1 MRRWPG
7 VDAAAVKALWRTLR
21 AVFRLLRVLIHG
33 LHGLAIVALRFRG
46 LDDAGRHARIAH
58 WAQGLLRA
66 LGLRLQV
73 QGRPRPG
80 AKLIV
85 ANHVSWL
92 DIMAIHAVCPQAR
105 FVSKADVRHWPLVS
119 RLVDAAG
126 TLYLERDKRRDA
138 LRVVHQMAQALAA
151 GQSVAVF
158 PEGTTSDGR
167 SLLPFH
173 ANLLQAAIATA
184 TPVQPVA
191 LRYADAAEPISRSA
205 RYVDHVSLA
214 RSLWWLACG
223 EGLVVHVHL
232 LSALGSAHAERRA
245 LAARAREAIADELRP
260 HGCTLRPAPGAAGG
274 GHDAAAP

>member
-1 MRRWPG
+1 MT
-7 VDAAAVKALWRTLR
+7 VKSVWRSSR
-21 AVFRLLRVLIHG
+21 AVLRLARVLVHG
-33 LHGLAIVALRFRG
+33 LHGLAIVGLRFAW
-46 LDDAGRHARIAH
+46 LDDAGRHARIGW
-58 WAQGLLRA
+58 WAAGLLGA
-66 LGLRLQV
+66 LGLRLQL
-73 QGRPRPG
+73 QGSPRPG

-105 FVSKADVRHWPLVS
+105 FVSKADVRHWPLIN

-151 GQSVAVF
+151 GQTVAVF

-167 SLLPFH
+167 TLLPFH
-173 ANLLQAAIATA
+173 ANLLQAAIVTS

-191 LRYADAAEPISRSA
+191 LRYADAEQPISRAA
-205 RYVDHVSLA
+205 RYVDNVSLA

-232 LSALGSAHAERRA
+232 LPAIDSAHADRRA
-245 LAARAREAIADELRP
+245 LAARLRAAIAEELLP
-260 HGCTLRPAPGAAGG
+260 HGCGPQPAL
-274 GHDAAAP
+274 AAPLAQRPRVAA